1 MEKIGEKIRKIR
13 TLKGLSQENMATML
27 EISLVAYGDIER
39 CKTNLTNSRL
49 EQIAQVL
56 EMNVEDILSFDDK
69 IAFIFNNSG
78 SAFGAY
84 NQNNYSQSNQIPL
97 EIEKLSIQI
106 ELLRV
111 EKEKAEW
118 QAKYW
123 EQKFKQQ
130 TE

>member
-1 MEKIGEKIRKIR
+1 M
-13 TLKGLSQENMATML
+13 
-27 EISLVAYGDIER
+27 VIER
-39 CKTNLTNSRL
+39 CKTNLSNSRL
-49 EQIAQVL
+49 EQIARVL
-56 EMNVEDILSFDDK
+56 EMNIEDTLSFDDK
-69 IAFIFNNSG
+69 IAFISNNSG

-84 NQNNYSQSNQIPL
+84 NQNNYSQGNQIPL
-97 EIEKLSIQI
+97 EMEKLSIQI